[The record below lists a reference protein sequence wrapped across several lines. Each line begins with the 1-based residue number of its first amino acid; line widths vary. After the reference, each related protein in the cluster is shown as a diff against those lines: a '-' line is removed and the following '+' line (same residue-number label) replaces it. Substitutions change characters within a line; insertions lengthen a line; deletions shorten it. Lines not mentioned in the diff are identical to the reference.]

1 MGSGGRVGERERP
14 VRVGDKRY
22 RRRLLALL
30 SERGRGQG
38 LRREGQSTRRR
49 CGDHVR
55 SRGRACGSKS
65 FHRNPPHFDLSG
77 GLGH

>member
-1 MGSGGRVGERERP
+1 MGSGGRVGERGRP

-30 SERGRGQG
+30 FGRGRGRG

-49 CGDHVR
+49 CADRVR
-55 SRGRACGSKS
+55 SRGRARDSKS
-65 FHRNPPHFDLSG
+65 FHRNRPHFDLSG
-77 GLGH
+77 GLRP